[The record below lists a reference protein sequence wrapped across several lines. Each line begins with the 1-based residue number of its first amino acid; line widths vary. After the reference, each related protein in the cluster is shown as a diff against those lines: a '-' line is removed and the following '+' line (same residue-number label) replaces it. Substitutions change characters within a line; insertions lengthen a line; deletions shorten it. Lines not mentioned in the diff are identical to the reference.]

1 MMRRSSRMKISQAV
15 LQQIIKEEVAS
26 LVEAPIPQASPAPR
40 QQARLCELAGLRAEA
55 DTEEMPP
62 VRDITRELTPV
73 EFKKELAQQVKIEKY
88 TEKDMLNM
96 WRAWS
101 AEKKKAEE
109 ANKPPPPV
117 ATALPAAAAE
127 PSLTATQDIDYDPD
141 PTGEEYAKKWKGK
154 EYTESERLF
163 RHFFGKYLDDN
174 NQPTPALKMQMDHDA
189 SLKDIVIQLYGWQLP
204 ASFRT
209 TSKGHVENYEGPGT
223 DIMKLAQEF
232 ESEDKQIEGNEE
244 EFIERLQGYQWKTGK
259 AQMEPLKQARSHE
272 MAVRKAL
279 DDVIEKHKKDPRF
292 ADLFTPLE
300 GEEGGLP
307 PLAHA
312 GGHDMSEREYAG
324 YIMKIFKDEYED
336 LYKKH
341 LNALLS

>member
-1 MMRRSSRMKISQAV
+1 MKISRTT
-15 LQQIIKEEVAS
+15 LYQIIKEEAAS
-26 LVEAPIPQASPAPR
+26 VMEAPISR
-40 QQARLCELAGLRAEA
+40 TVNMSQQARLCELAGLRAEA

-62 VRDITRELTPV
+62 VRDPSITRELTPV
-73 EFKKELAQQVKIEKY
+73 EFKKELAQQAEIEKY
-88 TEKDMLNM
+88 TEKDMLTM

-117 ATALPAAAAE
+117 TTALPAVDAE

-141 PTGEEYAKKWKGK
+141 PTGEEYQKKWRGK
-154 EYTESERLF
+154 KYTESERLF

-174 NQPTPALKMQMDHDA
+174 NQPTPALKMQMDYDA
-189 SLKDIVIQLYGWQLP
+189 HLKAIVIQLYGWQLP
-204 ASFRT
+204 AAFRT
-209 TSKGHVENYEGPGT
+209 TDKGHAEEFEGPGT

-244 EFIERLQGYQWKTGK
+244 EFLDRLQKYQWKTGK
-259 AQMEPLKQARSHE
+259 AQLEPQKQAQSQV
-272 MAVRKAL
+272 MAKKKAL
-279 DDVIEKHKKDPRF
+279 ADVIEKHKKDPRF
-292 ADLFTPLE
+292 ADLFTPAE

-312 GGHDMSEREYAG
+312 GGHGMRVEEYAE
-324 YIMKIFKDEYED
+324 YLIKIFKDEYED

-341 LNALLS
+341 LDVLLSP